1 MTRREWALAI
11 VGGMLGAAAL
21 YLYFLA
27 FLCLGVALGF

>member
-1 MTRREWALAI
+1 MTAREWALAI
-11 VGGMLGAAAL
+11 VGGVLGAAGM